1 MLPRS
6 LCLLPLGHRETS
18 RGLCRDWCKGDI
30 WTIPNALSF
39 TRLSV
44 TPYIG
49 YLILHDQYDW
59 ALGISVTCGLTD
71 LVDGWLARR
80 FKMGS
85 FVGSLLDPLA
95 DKALITTLTLCLSY
109 QHLIPLPLATLIIGR
124 DVGLV
129 LATVIYRYRMLPSP
143 ITLKRFF
150 DVSYMP
156 AEVRPTTISKVN
168 TALQLLLV
176 ASTLVDPVFP
186 SVFLAY
192 PQILQGLQYTVGA
205 TTVLSAASYLV
216 TKDVVRRITS
226 KSP

>member
-1 MLPRS
+1 
-6 LCLLPLGHRETS
+6 
-18 RGLCRDWCKGDI
+18 
-30 WTIPNALSF
+30 
-39 TRLSV
+39 
-44 TPYIG
+44 
-49 YLILHDQYDW
+49 
-59 ALGISVTCGLTD
+59 
-71 LVDGWLARR
+71 
-80 FKMGS
+80 
-85 FVGSLLDPLA
+85 
-95 DKALITTLTLCLSY
+95 
-109 QHLIPLPLATLIIGR
+109 
-124 DVGLV
+124 
-129 LATVIYRYRMLPSP
+129 
-143 ITLKRFF
+143 
-150 DVSYMP
+150 MP